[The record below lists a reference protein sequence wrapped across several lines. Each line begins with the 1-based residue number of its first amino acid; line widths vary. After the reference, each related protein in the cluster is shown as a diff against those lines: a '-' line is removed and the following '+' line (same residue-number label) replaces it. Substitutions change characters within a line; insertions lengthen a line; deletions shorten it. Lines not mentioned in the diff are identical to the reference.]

1 MLSCSSLEDVS
12 PKKGKRKNE
21 IRSNLLCFW
30 EKGNNEKRK
39 PIKRERKETKI
50 YVCKN
55 EGKNGRQKYK
65 NIIFFFTENLYMQE
79 KNTLERR
86 NIYARIKKRAIKRMS
101 MQKGKKKNFDYIDP
115 RSLGS

>member
-65 NIIFFFTENLYMQE
+65 SKKIFF
-79 KNTLERR
+79 
-86 NIYARIKKRAIKRMS
+86 S
-101 MQKGKKKNFDYIDP
+101 QKTYICKKKIHMREEIYM
-115 RSLGS
+115 LE